1 MAGPTAK
8 DLEMIPDYLAEQRDA
23 APDDLQPFFL
33 NFEDYWERKLWHELT
48 DSLVEFYSHP
58 QSAPQR
64 INLFNT
70 FVRTFADKINQ
81 LKLVTLGLSA
91 ASQFKDDKERL
102 AFLQRLADKANK
114 PASQDAYVYATVAV
128 ASVQL
133 QLRDFPASR
142 KKLDESERI
151 LDSFDTVETVVH
163 ASFYRVNAEYY
174 KSQQEFASYYK
185 NALLFLACVDISEL
199 PREETMQRAYDLSIA
214 ALVSDSIYNFG
225 ELLLHPI
232 LDSLT
237 NTPHS
242 WLRDLLFAFNRGDLA
257 AYDVLSGNISKNNL
271 LKEHQQFLYQKIS
284 LAALTETVFRRP
296 PQDRTMTFQAI
307 SQETKV
313 PIDQIEHLI
322 MKALSLGLL
331 KGTIDQVDQIAKINW
346 VQPKV
351 LDMKQIEGMRT
362 RLRDWDSSVN
372 QLGNWI
378 ETVGKDVWAA

>member
-1 MAGPTAK
+1 M
-8 DLEMIPDYLAEQRDA
+8 E
-23 APDDLQPFFL
+23 
-33 NFEDYWERKLWHELT
+33 
-48 DSLVEFYSHP
+48 
-58 QSAPQR
+58 
-64 INLFNT
+64 
-70 FVRTFADKINQ
+70 
-81 LKLVTLGLSA
+81 
-91 ASQFKDDKERL
+91 
-102 AFLQRLADKANK
+102 
-114 PASQDAYVYATVAV
+114 
-128 ASVQL
+128 
-133 QLRDFPASR
+133 
-142 KKLDESERI
+142 
-151 LDSFDTVETVVH
+151 
-163 ASFYRVNAEYY
+163 
-174 KSQQEFASYYK
+174 
-185 NALLFLACVDISEL
+185 ISEL

-237 NTPHS
+237 NTPHA

-296 PQDRTMTFQAI
+296 PQDRAMTFQAI

-378 ETVGKDVWAA
+378 EGVGKDVWAA